1 MKPFF
6 FSFVVS
12 SLACPALLALEP
24 PKPIKPLAPRL
35 DQLED
40 EAPAKPA
47 ERAELPREK
56 EAPAIELEIEPQ
68 QVKPKNVEKM
78 PMAAAKPYMG
88 LGMERLPDALAG
100 HLGIDKNAAAM
111 IRVIDPQGPAQ
122 AAGLAQFDIITAV
135 NGKNIQCH
143 DCLCKLLE
151 NHKPGDQVKVQFFHR
166 GEKKETLLSLS
177 ERPAD
182 EVFGVDDCA
191 PQDPALPQDAL
202 RMLPQE
208 LRDAIEKNIQAMGQG
223 AFPDAEFRVL
233 PGGANAMPEIE
244 KRLQKMME
252 GMEQLQIQPGDVK
265 MKMAMKSMLA
275 TQDEQ
280 GKIEISRD
288 GDSAEARVFDQ
299 AGNLLWSG
307 PYITPQDHAA
317 VPPPIRERL
326 DKLNIEMGAEGGI
339 KLKMLPRA
347 K

>member
-1 MKPFF
+1 MKPLL
-6 FSFVVS
+6 FSLVVS
-12 SLACPALLALEP
+12 SLACPELFALERP
-24 PKPIKPLAPRL
+24 QPVTPLAPRL
-35 DQLED
+35 DKLADADSAKSAEQKQLPRE
-40 EAPAKPA
+40 EAPAV
-47 ERAELPREK
+47 
-56 EAPAIELEIEPQ
+56 ELEIDPQ
-68 QVKPKNVEKM
+68 EAEPKNVEKM
-78 PMAAAKPYMG
+78 PQVAPKPYMG
-88 LGMERLPDALAG
+88 LGMEPLPDALAG

-122 AAGLAQFDIITAV
+122 AAGLAEFDIITAV
-135 NGKNIQCH
+135 NGKSIQCH
-143 DCLCKLLE
+143 DCLCQLLE
-151 NHKPGDQVKVQFFHR
+151 NHKPGDQVKVQYVHR
-166 GEKKETLLSLS
+166 GEKKETSLALS

-191 PQDPALPQDAL
+191 PQDLTLPQDAL

-208 LRDAIEKNIQAMGQG
+208 LRAAIEKNIQAMGQG
-223 AFPDAEFRVL
+223 ALPDDAFRAM
-233 PGGANAMPEIE
+233 PGGANALPEIE

>member
-1 MKPFF
+1 MKPLFF
-6 FSFVVS
+6 CFVVS
-12 SLACPALLALEP
+12 SLACPVILALEP
-24 PKPIKPLAPRL
+24 PRPIKPLAPRM
-35 DQLED
+35 DQLADTDSE
-40 EAPAKPA
+40 KPS

-68 QVKPKNVEKM
+68 QVKPKNVDKM
-78 PMAAAKPYMG
+78 PMVAAKPYMG

-122 AAGLAQFDIITAV
+122 ASGLDQFDIITAV

-143 DCLCKLLE
+143 DCLCQLLE
-151 NHKPGDQVKVQFFHR
+151 KHKPGDQVKVQYFHR
-166 GEKKETLLSLS
+166 GEKKETLIALS

-223 AFPDAEFRVL
+223 VFPNAEFRVL

-244 KRLQKMME
+244 KRLQKMMN
-252 GMEQLQIQPGDVK
+252 GMDQLQIQPGDVK

-280 GKIEISRD
+280 GKIEITRE
-288 GDSAEARVFDQ
+288 GDSAEARVYDQ
-299 AGNLLWSG
+299 TGEVIWAG
-307 PYITPQDHAA
+307 PYSTPQDHAA

>member
-1 MKPFF
+1 MKPLFF
-6 FSFVVS
+6 CFVVS
-12 SLACPALLALEP
+12 SLACSVILALEP
-24 PKPIKPLAPRL
+24 PQPIKPLAPRL
-35 DQLED
+35 EKLD
-40 EAPAKPA
+40 EQESAKPA

-56 EAPAIELEIEPQ
+56 EAPAIEIEILPQQAEPQ
-68 QVKPKNVEKM
+68 NVEKM
-78 PMAAAKPYMG
+78 PMVAAKPYMG

-122 AAGLAQFDIITAV
+122 AAGLAEFDIITAV
-135 NGKNIQCH
+135 NGKNIRSH
-143 DCLCKLLE
+143 DCLCELLE
-151 NHKPGDQVKVQFFHR
+151 KHKPGDQAKVTYFHR
-166 GEKKETLLSLS
+166 GEKKETSLYLTD
-177 ERPAD
+177 RPDD
-182 EVFGVDDCA
+182 EVFGVDDLA

-208 LRDAIEKNIQAMGQG
+208 LRDAIEKNIQAMGQE
-223 AFPDAEFRVL
+223 AFLDTEFHVL

-244 KRLQKMME
+244 KRLQKMMD
-252 GMEQLQIQPGDVK
+252 GMQQLDIQPGDVK
-265 MKMAMKSMLA
+265 MKMVMKSMLT

-317 VPPPIRERL
+317 VPPPVRERL